1 MKKRIISA
9 IPSCEEMISFIAIK
23 EYFSVDKTAKEAIN
37 FFSENLAIEDLYGK
51 RLLKLLFL
59 AELLKGQKTAENRD
73 DRITICDEIVKT
85 ATELKN
91 FDGLDITGVFS

>member
-9 IPSCEEMISFIAIK
+9 NPSCEEMISFIPIK

-37 FFSENLAIEDLYGK
+37 FFSENVATENLYGK
-51 RLLKLLFL
+51 PLLKLLFL
-59 AELLKGQKTAENRD
+59 AELLKGYKPAKNQA
-73 DRITICDEIVKT
+73 DRITICDEIIEA

-91 FDGLDITGVFS
+91 FDGLDFTGVFS